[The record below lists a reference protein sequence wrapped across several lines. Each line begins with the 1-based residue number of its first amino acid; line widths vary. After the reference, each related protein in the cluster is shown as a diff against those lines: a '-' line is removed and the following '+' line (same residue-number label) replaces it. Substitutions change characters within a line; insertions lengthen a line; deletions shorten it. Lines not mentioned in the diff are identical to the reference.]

1 MRDQKRGGDM
11 SKTRLA
17 KRILDL
23 PPYLFAELD
32 RAKAELEAEG
42 KEVISLGIGDPDMP
56 TPEPIIEVLKR
67 EAEEP
72 ANHQYP
78 SYEGLLEFRQSVAE
92 WYDKRFGVSLDPVC
106 EVISLIGSKEGIA
119 HLPLAFVDPG
129 DVGLYTDPG
138 YPVYRVAIAFAGGT
152 AVGLPLKEENGFLP
166 DLDAVPAEAARKAKI
181 LYLNY
186 PNNPTAATAD
196 EAFFEKVVAFAR
208 RHEILVCHDAAYTE
222 ISFDG
227 YKAPSFLQVKG
238 AKEVGIEFH
247 SLSKTYN
254 MTGWRIGFCVGNEDA
269 VAGLGKV
276 KTNIDSGVFQA
287 VQYAGVEALLRNG
300 KIPARLSRI
309 YQERRDRVVEGLR
322 ACGLNPFVPRAAFY
336 IWCPVPG
343 GMDSKEFAGKLLVE
357 AGVVVTPGVGFGEHG
372 EGYFRITL
380 TQSEEKIEE
389 AMVRIQDVAK
399 ELW

>member
-1 MRDQKRGGDM
+1 M
-11 SKTRLA
+11 SKSRFA

-32 RAKAELEAEG
+32 RAKAELQAQG
-42 KEVISLGIGDPDMP
+42 RDVISLGVGDPDVP

-67 EAEEP
+67 EAQDP

-78 SYEGLLEFRQSVAE
+78 SYEGLLSFREAVAE
-92 WYDKRFGVSLDPVC
+92 WYESRFGVTLDPVC
-106 EVISLIGSKEGIA
+106 EVVSLIGSKEGIA

-129 DVGLYTDPG
+129 DVGLYADPG
-138 YPVYRVAIAFAGGT
+138 YPVYSVAISFAGGT
-152 AVGLPLKEENGFLP
+152 AVSLPLTEENGFLP
-166 DLDAVPAEAARKAKI
+166 DLEAIPADTARKAKI
-181 LYLNY
+181 MYLNY

-196 EAFFEKVVAFAR
+196 EAFFERLVAFAR

-222 ISFDG
+222 IAFEG
-227 YKAPSFLQVKG
+227 YKPPSFLQVQG
-238 AKEVGIEFH
+238 AKDVGIEFH

-276 KTNIDSGVFQA
+276 KTNIDSGVFQP

-300 KIPARLSRI
+300 EVPGKLNEL
-309 YQERRDRVVEGLR
+309 YQRRRDRVIEGLR
-322 ACGLNPFVPRAAFY
+322 SCGLKPFVPKATFY

-343 GMDSKEFAGKLLVE
+343 GIESKEFAKKLLVE
-357 AGVVVTPGVGFGEHG
+357 AGVVVTPGVGFGEYG
-372 EGYFRITL
+372 EGYFRISL
-380 TQSEEKIEE
+380 TQPEEILEE
-389 AMVRIQDVAK
+389 AVVRIQGVAK

>member
-1 MRDQKRGGDM
+1 M
-11 SKTRLA
+11 STSRFA

-32 RAKAELEAEG
+32 RARAELQAQG
-42 KEVISLGIGDPDMP
+42 REVISLGVGDPDMP

-67 EAEEP
+67 EAQEP
-72 ANHQYP
+72 TNHQYP
-78 SYEGLLEFRQSVAE
+78 SYEGLLSFREAVAE
-92 WYDKRFGVSLDPVC
+92 WYEGRFGVALDPVC
-106 EVISLIGSKEGIA
+106 EVVSLIGSKEGVA

-129 DVGLYTDPG
+129 DVGLYADPG
-138 YPVYRVAIAFAGGT
+138 YPVYSVAISFAGGT
-152 AVGLPLKEENGFLP
+152 PVSLPLKEENGFLP
-166 DLDAVPAEAARKAKI
+166 DLEAIPAETARNAKI
-181 LYLNY
+181 MYLNY

-196 EAFFEKVVAFAR
+196 EAFFERLIAFAR

-222 ISFDG
+222 IAFEG
-227 YKAPSFLQVKG
+227 YKPPSFLQVQG
-238 AKEVGIEFH
+238 AKDVGIEFH

-276 KTNIDSGVFQA
+276 KTNIDSGVFQP

-300 KIPARLSRI
+300 EVPRKLNEL
-309 YQERRDRVVEGLR
+309 YQKRRDRVIEGLR
-322 ACGLNPFVPRAAFY
+322 SCGLKPFVPKATFY

-343 GMDSKEFAGKLLVE
+343 GIESKEFAKKLLVE

-372 EGYFRITL
+372 EGYFRISL
-380 TQSEEKIEE
+380 TQPEEILEE
-389 AMVRIQDVAK
+389 AVARIQGVAK
-399 ELW
+399 EVW